1 MDKNADQQRPTGTVT
16 VSTDYAHGQLARAFV
31 TALSHPDAA
40 TRERAEGRLDRWR
53 ATLAGMKDGSLRIGS
68 RTPVAGL
75 PAWVTPEVVHGGF
88 ATGRAAAEGP
98 LQPYE
103 AEACRAA
110 GIPADRARLFAHS
123 LTETGLTRLWELL
136 DSGRYRVT
144 VPEEAGLLTVAWLVR
159 AGEQETA
166 LELTALLAP
175 FADRLRF
182 TPPVGD
188 APGAAPDCVHRR
200 TVADAVE
207 ALERRGPNRAVET
220 QREALTV
227 WLPFSDELLSHW
239 LEATGPDGVLHADP
253 GPEWHAR
260 GAELLLR
267 YRTLA
272 ATHQLCGKHRKPGGN
287 LGILRISLELTVS
300 GAELPTRQAGLLRV
314 AVRSMVERRGLPGS
328 EQHTELRR
336 IQVGQAALPSH
347 HQLARLLVSRLLAL
361 PQQDGLAD
369 PEALLVEAA
378 EGEADGVPA
387 GIAVPEVLRRVVLAA
402 TSAPVETL
410 VARGLVPSAEVL
422 AELAPQLAAAA
433 EATAY
438 PDHSLGNLAATHHR
452 AFAGRRSLLLLD
464 HQHQVRA
471 GELPWVRAVEP
482 HRTAGEGEAELAT
495 LRRLGALAVTTFPG
509 TILPNPL
516 VSELAALA
524 RRAAPGTPFVEE
536 LAADIFMGT
545 FTPKF
550 LEAAKTAAGLLR
562 GTLYER
568 YYGIDY
574 AAVLALP
581 EQERGHRRT
590 VVSAGFSRLC
600 TDRAGKDAR
609 GGRWPVAANG
619 TVIEQAQI
627 LTTHNLATLAGPL
640 SVTPDED
647 WDVLAW
653 RAYDTARQLV
663 ALAERQPR
671 PLATVKNAAFAWRQL
686 VFHLSLCTPQARDAV
701 IERITADHP
710 PRLAPAVS
718 GLVLTAAGGRF
729 GTDGT
734 AERGRAR
741 RFLGWTVGPHW
752 LLRD

>member
-1 MDKNADQQRPTGTVT
+1 MDNNADQQRTTVT
-16 VSTDYAHGQLARAFV
+16 VNSGYAHGQLARAFV

-75 PAWVTPEVVHGGF
+75 PAWVTPEVLRGGF

-110 GIPADRARLFAHS
+110 GIPQDRAELFAHA
-123 LTETGLTRLWELL
+123 LTETGLARLWELL

-144 VPEEAGLLTVAWLVR
+144 VPEEAALLTVAWLVR
-159 AGEQETA
+159 AGEQRTA

-175 FADRLRF
+175 FAGRLRF
-182 TPPVGD
+182 TPPSGD
-188 APGAAPDCVHRR
+188 APGAGPDCVHRQ
-200 TVADAVE
+200 TVADTVE

-227 WLPFSDELLSHW
+227 WLPYSDELLSHW
-239 LEATGPDGVLHADP
+239 LEATGPDGVLHAAP
-253 GPEWHAR
+253 GPEWLAR
-260 GAELLLR
+260 GDELLLR

-272 ATHQLCGKHRKPGGN
+272 AVHQLCGKHRKPGGN
-287 LGILRISLELTVS
+287 LGILRISLELAVA
-300 GAELPTRQAGLLRV
+300 GMELPPRQAGLLRV

-328 EQHTELRR
+328 ERHTELRR

-347 HQLARLLVSRLLAL
+347 HQLARLLVSRLFAL
-361 PQQDGLAD
+361 PQQDGLTD
-369 PEALLVEAA
+369 PEAVLVAA
-378 EGEADGVPA
+378 SDGEADGIPA
-387 GIAVPEVLRRVVLAA
+387 GTAVPQVLRKVVLAA
-402 TSAPVETL
+402 LSAPVETL
-410 VARGLVPSAEVL
+410 VERGLVPSAEVL

-433 EATAY
+433 QATAY
-438 PDHSLGNLAATHHR
+438 PDQALGALAAAHHR

-464 HQHQVRA
+464 LQHQVRA
-471 GELPWVRAVEP
+471 GELPWVRAVQP
-482 HRTAGEGEAELAT
+482 YRTAGEGAAELAT
-495 LRRLGALAVTTFPG
+495 LRRLSALAVTTFPG

-536 LAADIFMGT
+536 LAADIFMGK
-545 FTPKF
+545 FSPKF
-550 LEAAKTAAGLLR
+550 LAAAKIAGELLQ
-562 GTLYER
+562 GTFYER
-568 YYGIDY
+568 YFGIDY
-574 AAVLALP
+574 AAVRALP
-581 EQERGHRRT
+581 EQEDGHRRA
-590 VVSAGFSRLC
+590 VASSGFSRLC
-600 TDRAGKDAR
+600 TARAGQAWR
-609 GGRWPVAANG
+609 GTGSVAANG

-640 SVTPDED
+640 GVTFGEAA
-647 WDVLAW
+647 DVLAW

-701 IERITADHP
+701 IDRITADHP
-710 PRLAPAVS
+710 TRLAPAVA

-729 GTDGT
+729 GEDGT
-734 AERGRAR
+734 ADRGRAR
-741 RFLGWTVGPHW
+741 RFLGWSAGPHW
-752 LLRD
+752 LLRR